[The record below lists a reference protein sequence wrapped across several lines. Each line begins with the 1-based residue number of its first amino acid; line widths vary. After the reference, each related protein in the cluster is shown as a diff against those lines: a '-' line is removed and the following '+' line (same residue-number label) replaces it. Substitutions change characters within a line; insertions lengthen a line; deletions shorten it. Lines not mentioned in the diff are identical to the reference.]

1 VFLNLTLVY
10 AVLICNLFIVFVNG
24 VGAQDIV
31 TKVVILN
38 FILDQQLSFKRDL
51 FLGNTGVLVLRA
63 LKKAFEYKIINNG
76 LSEAGVCKVKQT
88 MKIRNEKFKSFFA
101 KLLLL
106 AYVPIL
112 LSCAFIVYGPMCKP
126 GPTKVGVTDV
136 KKVG

>member
-1 VFLNLTLVY
+1 MF
-10 AVLICNLFIVFVNG
+10 CFVFVNG
-24 VGAQDIV
+24 IGTQDIV

-38 FILDQQLSFKRDL
+38 FVLDQQLSFKRDL
-51 FLGNTGVLVLRA
+51 FLGKTGLLVLRA
-63 LKKAFEYKIINNG
+63 IKKAFEYKIINNG
-76 LSEAGVCKVKQT
+76 LSVTGVNTVKQA
-88 MKIRNEKFKSFFA
+88 MKRRNEKIKNIFA

-126 GPTKVGVTDV
+126 GPAKVGVADV